1 MIKIIDVKIKNVFKS
16 DGKFINY
23 VFRNWILYFVLV
35 IVVDYE
41 YVFFWDCCVWVVMI
55 GINYE

>member
-23 VFRNWILYFVLV
+23 VFRNWILYFVFSYSSGLGV
-35 IVVDYE
+35 C
-41 YVFFWDCCVWVVMI
+41 VFLGLLCLGGYDW
-55 GINYE
+55 Y